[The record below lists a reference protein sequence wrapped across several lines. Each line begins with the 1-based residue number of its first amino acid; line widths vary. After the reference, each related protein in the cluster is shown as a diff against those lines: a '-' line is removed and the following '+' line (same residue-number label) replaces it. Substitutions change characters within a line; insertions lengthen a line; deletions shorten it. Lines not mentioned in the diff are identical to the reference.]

1 MGLVNLLDNEEYKKV
16 DFYIYYTVP
25 RKLDSSMG
33 KFLQTSPYY
42 GQ

>member
-1 MGLVNLLDNEEYKKV
+1 MAQNNIIQKV
-16 DFYIYYTVP
+16 YVVRVYTVP